1 MKGNKCFIVF
11 ELKQGM
17 YVQVSVKLDVIR
29 AARDVKESL
38 ERATKGNKKYE
49 IFELT
54 QRHVKPLAFRQ
65 GI

>member
-38 ERATKGNKKYE
+38 ERATKGNNKYE

-54 QRHVKPLAFRQ
+54 K
-65 GI
+65 